1 MQVKEKQNKSKKLV
15 IKSKKI
21 LIFKIFILISIF
33 LPVYF
38 QESIFIVKAQTY
50 TNISVQQA
58 HDMIINNTLYPDL
71 IVLDVRSQ
79 SEFDTNHLCNA
90 TLIPSTELESRINEL
105 VSYNE
110 TEIIVY
116 CLSGGRSATASQI
129 LVDYGFIKVFNMFEG
144 ISGWI
149 SVGYEVCPSGQTQ
162 PIISFSL
169 ISFLLFFLASFV
181 ILIAFSINKKNKK

>member
-1 MQVKEKQNKSKKLV
+1 M
-15 IKSKKI
+15 KSKKI

-38 QESIFIVKAQTY
+38 QKSIFIVKAQTY

-149 SVGYEVCPSGQTQ
+149 SVGYEVCQSGQTQ

-181 ILIAFSINKKNKK
+181 ILIALSINKKNKK